1 MIRILCWIGALL
13 LCGCM
18 STPAPV
24 DVKGCCYPGA
34 QIALARMPSTGDVAI
49 SLGAIEHVL
58 VSRTDTSEREHV
70 TPRPSENPSASIS
83 RIPPTPGSL
92 AATHP
97 YNSARRPR
105 GGVDQLPRTAS
116 WIDFVGA
123 DHLGDA
129 TKQDSCPTDVAYGG
143 AQ

>member
-1 MIRILCWIGALL
+1 MIRILSWIGALL

-24 DVKGCCYPGA
+24 EVKGCCYPGA

-58 VSRTDTSEREHV
+58 VSRTDSSERGQV
-70 TPRPSENPSASIS
+70 TSRPSENPPASIS
-83 RIPPTPGSL
+83 RTPSTSGSL
-92 AATHP
+92 AATQP
-97 YNSARRPR
+97 SNSARRP
-105 GGVDQLPRTAS
+105 GDGADQLPRTAS
-116 WIDFVGA
+116 WIDFVSA

-129 TKQDSCPTDVAYGG
+129 TKQDSCPTDAANGG